1 MEATASIKY
10 MHISPK
16 KIRELSR
23 AVVGLKTQFALDRLS
38 LLTDK
43 GSLLLS
49 KAIKSAQSNAVNNL
63 KLPLDTLKIKTIET
77 GKGPFLKRF
86 NPVSRGMAHAIKKRT
101 SHIRVVVEEVQS
113 KKALSVKKIEPQH
126 GNEDKNKTTG
136 KPDSKSTVQKEDEK
150 LKTEKGKN

>member
-1 MEATASIKY
+1 METTASIKY

-16 KIRELSR
+16 KIRELAR

-49 KAIKSAQSNAVNNL
+49 KAIKSAQANAVNNL
-63 KLPLDTLKIKTIET
+63 KLQLDKLKIKTIET

-101 SHIRVVVEEVQS
+101 SHIKVVVEEVQG
-113 KKALSVKKIEPQH
+113 KKALPVKKIEPQH
-126 GNEDKNKTTG
+126 ANEVANHTTG
-136 KPDSKSTVQKEDEK
+136 RPGSKSTVQIENEK
-150 LKTEKGKN
+150 LQTEKGKN

>member
-43 GSLLLS
+43 GSKLLS

-101 SHIRVVVEEVQS
+101 SHIKVVVEEIQS
-113 KKALSVKKIEPQH
+113 KKAISASKREGETEEKVKSEKV
-126 GNEDKNKTTG
+126 KV
-136 KPDSKSTVQKEDEK
+136 KSTHSTSSGQASQK
-150 LKTEKGKN
+150 LKV